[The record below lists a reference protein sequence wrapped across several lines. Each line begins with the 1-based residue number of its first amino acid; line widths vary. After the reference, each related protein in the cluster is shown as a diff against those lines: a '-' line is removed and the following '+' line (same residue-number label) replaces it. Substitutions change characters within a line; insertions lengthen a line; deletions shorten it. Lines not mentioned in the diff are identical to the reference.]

1 MLRITLIAC
10 SLMILSACG
19 GGGGSSNPEPPPPP
33 PVVDTTPPE
42 VTLIG
47 DATINHEQGTEFVD
61 PGATATDDTD
71 GTLTVTVTGSVGTEA
86 GTYTLT
92 YTATDAAGNS
102 TSITR
107 EVIVADTIAPSVT
120 LNGAASINHEQGTVF
135 TDPGANATDVV
146 DGSVEV
152 VVTGEV
158 GTAAGSYTLTYTA
171 TDAAGNSASE
181 TRTVNVQDTTAPVI
195 TLNGEAFIQIDV
207 GVPYEEPGATAT
219 DLVDGNVVVTITGTV
234 NENVEEDYILT
245 YSATDAANNT
255 AELTRTVR
263 VGEGNTSDDIIV
275 LSQGVAGPEWDGG
288 FNAFDTQAPSD
299 CSNDGGAGCPS
310 IGWSIVNDAERGEV
324 LEIEH
329 SSAGDFAIFF
339 IISSNTIDLT
349 EYRDGALIYDLK
361 TVVGDGLYTTKLDCV
376 YPCTSGDKN
385 ITDPIGETWTEVIV
399 PLATLEAS
407 NLDLARVNTGLVV
420 WARNHTG
427 NVFRVDNARF
437 VKSYTGESSI
447 GNSGSGPNPVDYNL
461 MAFGAGNVSDTINPA
476 SYRCDIIPEANN
488 RSFLY
493 NAGVRV
499 STELTGCLNEPRD
512 PQGVPAEAT
521 PQVVGDAAAEPLQTH
536 RWWGSVSYLGEMTN
550 GDPNSAAYITPDPIS
565 ARISNTGF
573 RVIGLP
579 AGIRTVNPREF
590 AYPIPDPF
598 AEVFDGIA
606 VGNSVHN
613 NLQGFTSKT
622 SDGSITVEWQSGGVA
637 VMNATFVH
645 GSPYVY
651 INVLDGDLE
660 LRTLREDGGEKGT
673 YFLGSDSFGVWTNVA
688 GQANYF
694 LLTGDGATTFT
705 NTTGNVIGVSN
716 PTRSYTLTLMPTS
729 SEPSSAMINFFEA
742 NARNVVDTVSIDYQI
757 DPATQAV
764 EVTRSYL
771 NAAGVP
777 VTTVAGMQPLH
788 WKYATGTQTE
798 TGYEVRSARGITK
811 FVNQSSFTYELPHV
825 GVLPALPTFESELD
839 VARLTGLIDDFLAV
853 PTSQWIRNGGGVITP
868 GSEDT
873 YWSGKAY
880 NRVAELI
887 AISDALGL
895 TTQKTALIDWLKAEL
910 EDWFTAETD
919 GTLDENKYF
928 VYDENWDTLF
938 GMEEAFASHQQLNDH
953 HFHYGYFVRAAAEIC
968 RHEPDWCS
976 ETNYGPMVELLIRD
990 YAGGRDDPMFPYL
1003 RHFDPANGF
1012 SWASGSVNFIRGNN
1026 NESTSEA
1033 ANSYGAMILY
1043 GLITGNEEIRQRGQ
1057 YMHASTS
1064 AAYWEYWNNIGGYS
1078 SADPDDNNFPAGYS
1092 LIATSIIWGDGGVF
1106 STFFSG
1112 AVSYILGIQGLPSNG
1127 LMMHIG
1133 IYSDYLV
1140 DYVELGVS
1148 EGNNMLPSGL
1158 IDIDGTIDQWPDI
1171 WWNIL
1176 AMTNA
1181 DASIADYESVTTYDA
1196 EIGESKAHTYHWI
1209 NTFKVL
1215 GQIAMGGVGPGF
1227 ISADYPT
1234 AMAFSNNGVT
1244 NYVVYNYGVTE
1255 LTVTYSD
1262 GTIVNAAPQQFT
1274 VVSQ

>member
-1 MLRITLIAC
+1 MSRIILL
-10 SLMILSACG
+10 SLSLFVLTACG
-19 GGGGSSNPEPPPPP
+19 GSSSNPEPPPPP
-33 PVVDTTPPE
+33 PVGDTTPPV
-42 VTLIG
+42 VTLTG

-71 GTLTVTVTGSVGTEA
+71 GAVSVTVTGSVGADA

-102 TSITR
+102 ASVTR
-107 EVIVADTIAPSVT
+107 EVIVADTTAPEVT
-120 LNGAASINHEQGTVF
+120 LIGSFSINHEQGTEF
-135 TDPGANATDVV
+135 V
-146 DGSVEV
+146 D
-152 VVTGEV
+152 
-158 GTAAGSYTLTYTA
+158 
-171 TDAAGNSASE
+171 
-181 TRTVNVQDTTAPVI
+181 
-195 TLNGEAFIQIDV
+195 
-207 GVPYEEPGATAT
+207 PGATAT
-219 DLVDGNVVVTITGTV
+219 DLVDGNVDVVITGTV
-234 NENVEEDYILT
+234 GDAAGPYTLTYTATDGAGNSASETRNVNVEDTTPPVLTLNGESFIQIDVGVPFVDPGATAVDLVDGNVDVVVTGVVNENLEDDYVLT
-245 YSATDAANNT
+245 YSATDVANNT
-255 AELTRTVR
+255 IELTRTVR
-263 VGEGNTSDDIIV
+263 VGQGNTSEDIIV
-275 LSQGVAGPEWDGG
+275 LSQGIAGPEWDGG

-299 CSNDGGAGCPS
+299 CSNDGGAACPS
-310 IGWSIVNDAERGEV
+310 ISWRTVNDVDRGNV

-329 SSAGDFAIFF
+329 SASGDFAIFF
-339 IISSNTIDLT
+339 IISSDTLDLT

-361 TVVGDGLYTTKLDCV
+361 TVNGDGLYTTKLDCIF
-376 YPCTSGDKN
+376 PCTSGDKN
-385 ITDPIGETWTEVIV
+385 LTDAVGDTWTEVIV
-399 PLATLEAS
+399 PLANLEAS
-407 NLDLARVNTGLVV
+407 GLDLARVNTGMVV

-427 NVFRVDNARF
+427 NIFRVDNARF

-447 GNSGSGPNPVDYNL
+447 GTSGGGGPNPVDYNL

-493 NAGVRV
+493 NAGIRAG
-499 STELTGCLNEPRD
+499 TELTGCLNEPRD
-512 PQGVPAEAT
+512 PQGVPAVAI

-536 RWWGSVSYLGEMTN
+536 RWWGSVSYQGEMIN

-606 VGNSVHN
+606 VANSEYN
-613 NLQGFTSKT
+613 NLQGYTSKT
-622 SDGSITVEWQSGGVA
+622 SDGSITVEWQSNGVA

-651 INVLDGDLE
+651 INVLDGE
-660 LRTLREDGGEKGT
+660 LQLKTLREDGGEKGT
-673 YFLGSDSFGVWTNVA
+673 YFLGTDSFGLWTNVA
-688 GQANYF
+688 GQLNYF
-694 LLTGDGATTFT
+694 LITGDGATTFT

-716 PTRSYTLTLMPTS
+716 PTKSYTLTLMPTT
-729 SEPSSAMINFFEA
+729 SEPSSAMINLFEA
-742 NARNVVDTVSIDYQI
+742 NARNVVDSVSVDYTI
-757 DPATQAV
+757 DPNTQAV
-764 EVTRSYL
+764 EVTRQYVGS
-771 NAAGVP
+771 GGTP
-777 VTTVAGMQPLH
+777 VTTIAGMQPLH
-788 WKYATGTQTE
+788 WKYATSTQTD
-798 TGYEVRSARGITK
+798 TGYQVRSARGVTK

-825 GVLPALPTFESELD
+825 GVLPALPTFDMELD
-839 VARLTGLIDDFLAV
+839 VPRLTGLINDFLEV
-853 PTSQWIRNGGGVITP
+853 PTSQWIRNGGGVLTDNA
-868 GSEDT
+868 DT

-895 TTQKTALIDWLKAEL
+895 TTQKATLMTWLKAEL
-910 EDWFTAETD
+910 EDWFTAETN
-919 GTLDENKYF
+919 GELDENKYF
-928 VYDENWDTLF
+928 VYDETWDTLF
-938 GMEEAFASHQQLNDH
+938 GMEESFGSHQQLNDH

-968 RHEPDWCS
+968 RHEADWCS
-976 ETNYGPMVELLIRD
+976 DTNYGPMVELLIRD

-1064 AAYWEYWNNIGGYS
+1064 AAYWEYWNNIGGYNS
-1078 SADPDDNNFPAGYS
+1078 VDPDDNNFPGGYN
-1092 LIATSIIWGDGGVF
+1092 LLATSIIWGDGGVF

-1112 AVSYILGIQGLPSNG
+1112 AVSYILGIQGLPTNG
-1127 LMMHIG
+1127 LVMHIG

-1148 EGNNMLPSGL
+1148 EGNNGKPSGL
-1158 IDIDGTIDQWPDI
+1158 IDIDGTTDQWPDI

-1176 AMTNA
+1176 AMTDA
-1181 DASIADYESVTTYDA
+1181 DASIADYESVTSYDA
-1196 EIGESKAHTYHWI
+1196 EIGESEAHTYHWI

-1227 ISADYPT
+1227 ITADYPA
-1234 AMAFSNNGVT
+1234 AMAFTNNGVT
-1244 NYVVYNYGVTE
+1244 NYIVYNYGSTN
-1255 LTVTYSD
+1255 LTVNYSD
-1262 GTIVNAAPQQFT
+1262 GTIVIAAPQQFT
-1274 VVSQ
+1274 VQSQ